1 MPTQQWEYEAGG
13 SEEAGRVMEPRNA
26 YHSGQQDIS
35 HGVQR
40 GKPTVSNNRK
50 AAVPAA

>member
-1 MPTQQWEYEAGG
+1 M
-13 SEEAGRVMEPRNA
+13 MEPRNA
-26 YHSGQQDIS
+26 YHGGQQDIS

-50 AAVPAA
+50 AAVSAAVG